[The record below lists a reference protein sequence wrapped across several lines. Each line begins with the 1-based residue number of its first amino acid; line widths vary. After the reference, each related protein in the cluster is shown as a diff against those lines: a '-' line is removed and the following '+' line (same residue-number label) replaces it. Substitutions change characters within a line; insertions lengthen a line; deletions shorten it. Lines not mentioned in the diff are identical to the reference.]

1 MRCFIPNS
9 SIGYCFITLFNIEST
24 HIFLIALIFIIIFFD
39 CAFLS
44 CPIHILKYTKNIRSS
59 LSIVSLPGGNV
70 GGNGYAVHIAQAE
83 QILLGDA
90 GGIRF
95 QRVTEE
101 QHQIHFVARNAGS
114 NLLHT
119 AQAPGEITVHG
130 QAGSLRQHP
139 SGGAGSNDCVFGQNG
154 TVSST
159 ELQCKLFTGIVCKN
173 GDRHI
178 ALSFVPSIVLCVTN
192 NFLIGK

>member
-1 MRCFIPNS
+1 MHP
-9 SIGYCFITLFNIEST
+9 LAVVQV
-24 HIFLIALIFIIIFFD
+24 ALIHTAQQD
-39 CAFLS
+39 LG
-44 CPIHILKYTKNIRSS
+44 
-59 LSIVSLPGGNV
+59 GGNV

-95 QRVTEE
+95 QWVTEE

-139 SGGAGSNDCVFGQNG
+139 SGGAGSNDCV
-154 TVSST
+154 
-159 ELQCKLFTGIVCKN
+159 LDKM
-173 GDRHI
+173 
-178 ALSFVPSIVLCVTN
+178 AL
-192 NFLIGK
+192 

>member
-1 MRCFIPNS
+1 MHAL
-9 SIGYCFITLFNIEST
+9 TVVQ
-24 HIFLIALIFIIIFFD
+24 IALIQT
-39 CAFLS
+39 AQQHLG
-44 CPIHILKYTKNIRSS
+44 
-59 LSIVSLPGGNV
+59 GGNV

-139 SGGAGSNDCVFGQNG
+139 SGGTGSNDCVFGQNG
-154 TVSST
+154 AVSSA
-159 ELQCKLFTGIVCKN
+159 ELQCKLFAGIVCKN
-173 GDRHI
+173 GDRHS
-178 ALSFVPSIVLCVTN
+178 ALSFVPSIVLRVTN